1 MGLKGRRWSLAKGH
15 LENLGATGFFGLI
28 GGACGYNRRHS
39 EPGAVPGVSKW
50 EIPDYPIVW
59 SWEAFSELD
68 YDKTGCENAERIA
81 ASVLSLPVF
90 AQSSDDE
97 LQYVAWAIKKGITE
111 LK

>member
-1 MGLKGRRWSLAKGH
+1 M
-15 LENLGATGFFGLI
+15 
-28 GGACGYNRRHS
+28 
-39 EPGAVPGVSKW
+39 
-50 EIPDYPIVW
+50 
-59 SWEAFSELD
+59 D

-90 AQSSDDE
+90 AQSSDDD